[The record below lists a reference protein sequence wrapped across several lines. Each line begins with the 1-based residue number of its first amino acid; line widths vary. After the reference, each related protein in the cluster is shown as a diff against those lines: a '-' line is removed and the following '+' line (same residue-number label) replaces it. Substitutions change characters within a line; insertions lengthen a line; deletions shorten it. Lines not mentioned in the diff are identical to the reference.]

1 MPLSDLPDDIS
12 AELNEDFEDLF
23 ENAPC
28 GYLSLLA
35 DGRIAMANK
44 TMTAWTGFP
53 RDQLVG
59 KRIHDILQFGARIFL
74 ETHVLPLLRMQGFV
88 NEVAFDFVTERGG
101 KLPTL
106 ANATERR
113 DANGRHLSTRIILL
127 KAVDRRT
134 YERELVKS
142 RDQLQGAVLAERE
155 SSELRE
161 QFIAV
166 LGHDLRNPLASIDG
180 GVRLLRKETLSDRGL
195 YVLGLMEGSVVRA
208 SGLIDNVLDFAR
220 GRLGGGLTLS
230 RESDPPLRK
239 ILEQVIAELRSVAP
253 DRAIETTIEIDR
265 PVNCDPTRIGQL
277 ASNLLGNALS
287 HGASSRAVRFH
298 CVTRD
303 DELEIWVSN
312 AGTPIPAETQAN
324 LFQPFFRGKARNS
337 QQGLGLGLYIAS
349 EIAHAHDGELSV
361 TSNETETRFTLKM
374 PLAPKV

>member
-1 MPLSDLPDDIS
+1 MSDARDDIS

-35 DGRIAMANK
+35 DGRIAMANN
-44 TMTAWTGFP
+44 TMTAWTGFT
-53 RDQLVG
+53 REQLVG

-74 ETHVLPLLRMQGFV
+74 ETHVFPLLRMQSFV
-88 NEVAFDFVTERGG
+88 DEVAFDFVTQSGG

-113 DANGRHLSTRIILL
+113 DATGKHLSTRVILL
-127 KAVDRRT
+127 KAIDRRT

-142 RDQLQGAVLAERE
+142 RDQLHGAVLAERE

-180 GVRLLRKETLSDRGL
+180 GVRMLRKEELSDRGL
-195 YVLGLMEGSVVRA
+195 HVLSLMEGSVARA

-230 RESDPPLRK
+230 RQPNPPLQK
-239 ILEQVIAELRSVAP
+239 ILEQVVAELRSIAP
-253 DRAIETTIEIDR
+253 DRSIETRIEIDR
-265 PVNCDPTRIGQL
+265 SVDCDPTRIGQL
-277 ASNLLGNALS
+277 ASNLLGNALT
-287 HGASSRAVRFH
+287 HGAASRAVRFT
-298 CVTRD
+298 CITNVD
-303 DELEIWVSN
+303 QMELSVSN
-312 AGTPIPAETQAN
+312 AGTPIAAETQAH
-324 LFQPFFRGKARNS
+324 LFQPFFRGKVRDS

-349 EIAHAHDGELSV
+349 EIAAAHDGKLSV
-361 TSNETETRFTLKM
+361 ASDETETCFTFAM
-374 PLAPKV
+374 PFGIRG